1 MRIGALVKRICRQML
16 RDKRTLALM
25 MIAPLIILTLIHF
38 LFTSDNDEKAKVG
51 VFNVDRSLLKQLESK
66 DLTIIKYDS
75 VKDTKKLM
83 VNNDLDGFLQL
94 TNNRLNLTIKND
106 DPTAAKAVQMK
117 VQQVITSK
125 MISQLSINTQKK
137 LPIPKIA
144 TSYVYGNKNT
154 TFFDILN
161 PILIGFF
168 VFFFVF
174 LISGIA
180 LLRER
185 TTGTLERLVATPIK
199 RSDIVFGYLLGY
211 GIFAIIQT
219 IIVVFYAIKVLNI
232 TLIGSI
238 WNVLLINML
247 LALVALSLG
256 TLLSAFAN
264 TEFQMM
270 QFIPIIVI
278 PQVFFAG
285 IFPVEGMAHWL
296 QIIAKFMPMYYGGD
310 ALRSV
315 MYKGAGL
322 NDINIDLLVLLGFA
336 ILFIILNV
344 FALKKYRKI

>member
-1 MRIGALVKRICRQML
+1 MI

-38 LFTSDNDEKAKVG
+38 LFTSDSDEEIKIG
-51 VFNVDRSLLKQLESK
+51 VMNVDSSFVNQLKDQDILV
-66 DLTIIKYDS
+66 IKYDPS
-75 VKDTKKLM
+75 NDSKKIILKDE
-83 VNNDLDGFLQL
+83 LDGVLQL
-94 TNNRLNLTIKND
+94 KGNQPLLTLKND
-106 DPTAAKAVQMK
+106 DPTVSNALQMK
-117 VQQVITSK
+117 IQQMFSAHVSK
-125 MISQLSINTQKK
+125 MNNHSNLKEF
-137 LPIPKIA
+137 PKID
-144 TSYVYGNKNT
+144 TSYLYGTNDT
-154 TFFDILN
+154 TFFDVLN

-199 RSDIVFGYLLGY
+199 RSEIVFGYLFGY
-211 GIFAIIQT
+211 GIFAVIQT
-219 IIVVFYAIKVLNI
+219 VIVVFYAIHVLDI
-232 TLIGSI
+232 MLVGSI
-238 WNVLLINML
+238 WNVLLTNLL

-270 QFIPIIVI
+270 QFIPIVVV

-285 IFPVEGMAHWL
+285 IFPVEGMANWL
-296 QIIAKFMPMYYGGD
+296 QVIAKFMPMYYGGD
-310 ALRSV
+310 ALRSI
-315 MYKGAGL
+315 MYKGL
-322 NDINIDLLVLLGFA
+322 QFQDIYTDLLMLFGFA
-336 ILFIILNV
+336 LLFIVLNV

>member
-1 MRIGALVKRICRQML
+1 MRIGALIKRICRQMI

-38 LFTSDNDEKAKVG
+38 LFTSDSDDIRIG
-51 VFNVDRSLLKQLESK
+51 VINADPSLIKQLK
-66 DLTIIKYDS
+66 NQDIHVIKYDTLKDPKKVI
-75 VKDTKKLM
+75 VKDE
-83 VNNDLDGFLQL
+83 LDGIFQL
-94 TNNRLNLTIKND
+94 KDNQPRLTLKND
-106 DPTAAKAVQMK
+106 DPTVSKALQMK
-117 VQQVITSK
+117 IQQILFAHV
-125 MISQLSINTQKK
+125 SQMNSHSVLKDF
-137 LPIPKIA
+137 PKIE
-144 TSYVYGNKNT
+144 TSYIYGNKDT
-154 TFFDILN
+154 TFFDVLN

-199 RSDIVFGYLLGY
+199 RSEIVFGYLFGY
-211 GIFAIIQT
+211 GIFAVIQT
-219 IIVVFYAIKVLNI
+219 IIVVFYAIKVLDI
-232 TLIGSI
+232 QLVGSI
-238 WNVLLINML
+238 WNVLLINLL

-270 QFIPIIVI
+270 QFIPIIVV

-285 IFPVEGMAHWL
+285 IFPVDGMANWL

-310 ALRSV
+310 ALRGI
-315 MYKGAGL
+315 MYKGLGFQ
-322 NDINIDLLVLLGFA
+322 DIYLDLLLLFGFA
-336 ILFIILNV
+336 LLFIVLNV

>member
-1 MRIGALVKRICRQML
+1 MKISALIKRICRQMI

-25 MIAPLIILTLIHF
+25 MIAPLIILTLVHF
-38 LFTSDNDEKAKVG
+38 LFTNDSTKKMTIG
-51 VFNVDRSLLKQLESK
+51 VTNMDPSFIQQLEK
-66 DLTIIKYDS
+66 NDIQIKKYTS
-75 VKDTKKLM
+75 LNEKTLINK
-83 VNNDLDGFLQL
+83 DLDGMIQMDHNHATLL
-94 TNNRLNLTIKND
+94 LKNA
-106 DPTAAKAVQMK
+106 DPSSAKALQMK
-117 VQQVITSK
+117 IQQLFTLEMKMKQANEVSNTSLQSPD
-125 MISQLSINTQKK
+125 MDI
-137 LPIPKIA
+137 
-144 TSYVYGNKNT
+144 SYVYGNKNT
-154 TFFDILN
+154 SFFDVLS
-161 PILIGFF
+161 PILVGFF

-199 RSDIVFGYLLGY
+199 RSEIVLGYLFGY

-219 IIVVFYAIKVLNI
+219 VIIVLYATKILDI

-238 WNVLLINML
+238 WNVLLINLL

-270 QFIPIIVI
+270 QFIPVIVL

-285 IFPVEGMAHWL
+285 ILPVDGMANWL
-296 QIIAKFMPMYYGGD
+296 QAVAKIMPMYYGGD
-310 ALRSV
+310 ALRSI
-315 MYKGAGL
+315 MYMGKGFS
-322 NDINIDLLVLLGFA
+322 DIRTNLLILFGFA
-336 ILFIILNV
+336 LLFVVLNV

>member
-1 MRIGALVKRICRQML
+1 MRITALIKRIIQQMI

-38 LFTSDNDEKAKVG
+38 LFTSDNENNPKIG
-51 VFNVDRSLLKQLESK
+51 VNHIDRTIEKQLESK
-66 DLTIIKYDS
+66 DITIIKYPS
-75 VKDTKKLM
+75 NKNAKKTI
-83 VNNDLDGFLQL
+83 VHDDLDGFLQIKDNKMIL
-94 TNNRLNLTIKND
+94 TFKNS
-106 DPTAAKAVQMK
+106 DPSASKALQMQ
-117 VQQVITSK
+117 VQQVLASK
-125 MISQLSINTQKK
+125 MNLPKMSNQ
-137 LPIPKIA
+137 PIPKLD
-144 TSYVYGNKNT
+144 TSYVYGDKNT
-154 TFFDILN
+154 TFFDVLN

-174 LISGIA
+174 LISGIG

-199 RSDIVFGYLLGY
+199 RIDIVFGYLFGY

-219 IIVVFYAIKVLNI
+219 IIVVFYAIEVLDI
-232 TLIGSI
+232 ALIGSI
-238 WNVLLINML
+238 WNVLLINLL

-256 TLLSAFAN
+256 TLLSAFAH

-270 QFIPIIVI
+270 QFIPIVVV

-285 IFPVEGMAHWL
+285 IFPVEGMADWL
-296 QIIAKFMPMYYGGD
+296 QVIAKIMPMYYGGD

-315 MYKGAGL
+315 MYKGLGFS
-322 NDINIDLLVLLGFA
+322 DIRLDLLILFGFA
-336 ILFIILNV
+336 LLFIVLNV